1 MRTHTRA
8 AAVLLLAVLAQGD
21 KSLKGGGKT
30 DFWCWTG
37 LLTERLAPMSQR
49 NDECYV
55 WVCFADI
62 AWRGFLHAAR
72 LCGITW
78 GGTVSQALRPE
89 HSVACRSRT
98 HTLVHPPP
106 G

>member
-1 MRTHTRA
+1 MRTLTRA

-49 NDECYV
+49 NDEV
-55 WVCFADI
+55 
-62 AWRGFLHAAR
+62 
-72 LCGITW
+72 
-78 GGTVSQALRPE
+78 QAM
-89 HSVACRSRT
+89 RSAKYLLS
-98 HTLVHPPP
+98 H
-106 G
+106 

>member
-8 AAVLLLAVLAQGD
+8 AAVLLLAVLAHGG

-49 NDECYV
+49 NDEV
-55 WVCFADI
+55 
-62 AWRGFLHAAR
+62 
-72 LCGITW
+72 
-78 GGTVSQALRPE
+78 QAM
-89 HSVACRSRT
+89 RSAKYLLS
-98 HTLVHPPP
+98 H
-106 G
+106 